1 MCSEVCSLHCQFKL
15 VHFCKLGVQLLGP
28 LFHGTRTLRNV
39 QQEIKQFSPHLN
51 AKIIHPAVHRCVCT
65 KYKEWQFTSKL
76 TPPPVTDGCWKL
88 DKPELRTL
96 TCSHYPSPPPSATE
110 SGDEGLARNYRPHQP
125 CITHLPSFSPRLML
139 PGCGLTDGYVIRSHE
154 LVI

>member
-1 MCSEVCSLHCQFKL
+1 MCSEVRSLHCQFKL
-15 VHFCKLGVQLLGP
+15 VHFCKLGVELLGP

-96 TCSHYPSPPPSATE
+96 TCSHYPPPLLLKVVTKVWQGIRGPTNHVS
-110 SGDEGLARNYRPHQP
+110 
-125 CITHLPSFSPRLML
+125 
-139 PGCGLTDGYVIRSHE
+139 LTF
-154 LVI
+154 LVFLRA